1 MSIKATKPDF
11 ALGVVEYL
19 CAIAANTFAVYQS
32 ADFGAK
38 VFYGQLGFDQNARLQ

>member
-19 CAIAANTFAVYQS
+19 CAIAADSVPVHQS
-32 ADFGAK
+32 ADFGAEI
-38 VFYGQLGFDQNARLQ
+38 FYGQF